1 MVFCCFFFLSIL
13 VCCRMYNIQS
23 CHVFEHF
30 WCLLWKLR
38 HNHSTQESNACVCV
52 CLSIYLSIHLYIQ
65 YIFSIICVH
74 VVRKCL
80 LYLQL
85 DIFEGV
91 RFTYATF
98 IECVFEIDCCMSW
111 LCNYFFEAGYY
122 CWFAVTN
129 VRQLSSLLA
138 VCHRACLMH
147 R

>member
-1 MVFCCFFFLSIL
+1 MVFCCFFFVHFGLLSNVQHSELPCVRTFL
-13 VCCRMYNIQS
+13 VPIVKVKTQS
-23 CHVFEHF
+23 FDTRIECM
-30 WCLLWKLR
+30 
-38 HNHSTQESNACVCV
+38 CVR
-52 CLSIYLSIHLYIQ
+52 LSIYLSIHLYIQ